1 MKRLN
6 KSILLFAVLLLMQ
19 AAGSAQ
25 TQTRRL
31 TVNPKSD
38 ESAMQMMRER
48 MQRIRKQEKRP
59 TVALVLSGGGAKGA
73 AHVGVLRYLEEQQI
87 PVDIVLG
94 TSMGGLVGG
103 LYSLGY
109 SPAFMD
115 SLLRTSD
122 WSILMS
128 DKVPR
133 EYISYNN
140 VKYKEK
146 FALSFP
152 FSITRDLHLGADEDG
167 SQNSLRDNIMRSLPS
182 GYIYG
187 QNVSNKFSSLAV
199 GYEDRMNFLDLPIP
213 FVCVATDLV
222 SCRAKIW
229 HDGKVTTAM
238 RSTMSIPGVFA
249 PVKTDGMVLV
259 DGGMRNNFPTDIARE
274 MGADIIIGVEL
285 SDSSMSYDEINNLGD
300 LIWQSIDLMGYDTF
314 SSNVNMTDVFIKP
327 KLSGYNMMSF
337 DAASIDTIINRGYQ
351 AAVAQA
357 ESIAAVQKRTGK
369 CVKKLADKPAVDI
382 MNHPVTID
390 RLTFTGLEEGE
401 IQYLT
406 KKLDLKV
413 GHNVTGQMIE
423 DAVATIYATGAYNYV
438 NYELSGSEEPYKLD
452 IKCQHGPVNKLGLG
466 ARFDSESLVS
476 AILNI
481 GINTNALSKRALDVT
496 AKVAANPYLDLHY
509 IHNTRHGNTLNADCL
524 FSYTDANMFD
534 MAESRYNIN
543 YWRLRQRL
551 YFSNMSWS
559 NFDVKLGLKNEW
571 FKVVSFLGQDLDRGS
586 YSRSGE
592 QSKNDYLSV
601 FVDGRHDSTDDGYFP
616 HRGSNTGLRA
626 SWTFADTQNVTNSL
640 LELQLDHRSVI
651 PTRGILDFLLSVNA
665 RAVIGNEVPLSYIN
679 VIGGNMP
686 GKYIDQQIP
695 FMGVNYAMPV
705 ERLVAVV
712 GVEARLNLGKNHYI
726 TAAVNALGTADTLN
740 HLEEGRIGT
749 GCGIEYAYDS
759 IVGPLKINIH
769 WSDLT
774 HTVGLFT
781 GFGFD
786 F

>member
-1 MKRLN
+1 MKRLRM
-6 KSILLFAVLLLMQ
+6 SLLIAALLLTQ
-19 AAGSAQ
+19 AVGSAQ

-48 MQRIRKQEKRP
+48 MKRIRKEEKRP

-73 AHVGVLRYLEEQQI
+73 AHVGVIRYLEEQQI

-103 LYSLGY
+103 LYSMGY

-133 EYISYNN
+133 EYISYSN

-152 FSITRDLHLGADEDG
+152 FSITHDLHLGADEDG
-167 SQNSLRDNIMRSLPS
+167 TQNSLRDNIMRSLPS
-182 GYIYG
+182 GYIFG
-187 QNVSNKFSSLAV
+187 QNVSNKFSSLSV

-229 HDGKVTTAM
+229 HDGKITTAM

-369 CVKKLADKPAVDI
+369 CEKKLAARPAVDI
-382 MNHPVTID
+382 MNQPVTID
-390 RLTFTGLEEGE
+390 RLTFTGLEEEE

-406 KKLDLKV
+406 KKLNLKV
-413 GHNVTGQMIE
+413 GRNITGQMIE
-423 DAVATIYATGAYNYV
+423 DAVATIYGTGAYNHV
-438 NYELSGSEEPYKLD
+438 SYELSGSEEPYKLD

-481 GINTNALSKRALDVT
+481 GIGTNGLSRHALDVT

-509 IHNTRHGNTLNADCL
+509 IMNTRHGNTLNADCY

-534 MAESRYNIN
+534 MADARYNIN

-559 NFDVKLGLKNEW
+559 NFDVKLGVRNEW
-571 FKVVSFLGQDLDRGS
+571 FNVVSFLGQDLDAER
-586 YSRSGE
+586 YSNSPT
-592 QSKNDYLSV
+592 KNDFVSV
-601 FVDGRHDSTDDGYFP
+601 FLDARHDSTDDGYFP
-616 HRGSNTGLRA
+616 HKGSNTGIRA
-626 SWTFADTQNVTNSL
+626 SWTFADARHAIGSL
-640 LELQLDHRSVI
+640 LECQFDNRSVI
-651 PTRGILDFLLSVNA
+651 PTGGILDFLLSLNA
-665 RAVIGNEVPLSYIN
+665 RAVIGNTVPLSYIN

-695 FMGVNYAMPV
+695 FMGLNYAMPV
-705 ERLVAVV
+705 ERLVAVA
-712 GVEARLNLGKNHYI
+712 GLEARLNLGKNHYL
-726 TAAVNALGTADTLN
+726 TAVANCMGTADTINDIEAGSLGMGYG
-740 HLEEGRIGT
+740 L
-749 GCGIEYAYDS
+749 EYAYDS

-774 HTVGLFT
+774 HKVGLFT

>member
-1 MKRLN
+1 MKRIRV
-6 KSILLFAVLLLMQ
+6 SILLAAVLLLTQ
-19 AAGSAQ
+19 AVGNAQ

-31 TVNPKSD
+31 SVNPKSD
-38 ESAMQMMRER
+38 ESAMQLMRER
-48 MQRIRKQEKRP
+48 MKRIRNKEKRP

-103 LYSLGY
+103 LYALGY

-133 EYISYNN
+133 EYISYSN

-152 FSITRDLHLGADEDG
+152 FSITRDLHLGAGEDDG

-182 GYIYG
+182 GYIFG
-187 QNVSNKFSSLAV
+187 QNVANKFSSLSV
-199 GYEDRMNFLDLPIP
+199 GYEDRMNFFDLPIP

-229 HDGKVTTAM
+229 HDGKITTAM

-249 PVKTDGMVLV
+249 PVKTEGMVLV
-259 DGGMRNNFPTDIARE
+259 DGGMRNNFPTDIAHE

-285 SDSSMSYDEINNLGD
+285 SDSSMSYDDINNLGD

-314 SSNVNMTDVFIKP
+314 ASNVNMTDVFIKP
-327 KLSGYNMMSF
+327 RLAGYNMMSF
-337 DAASIDTIINRGYQ
+337 DSVSIDTIINRGYQ

-357 ESIAAVQKRTGK
+357 ESIAQVQKRTGRRE
-369 CVKKLADKPAVDI
+369 KKLAAPPATDI
-382 MNHPVTID
+382 MTHPVTID
-390 RLTFTGLEEGE
+390 RLTFTGLDETE
-401 IQYLT
+401 IQHIS
-406 KKLDLKV
+406 KKIDLKV
-413 GHNVTGQMIE
+413 GRNVTGAMIE
-423 DAVATIYATGAYNYV
+423 DAVAKIYAIGAYNYV

-452 IKCQHGPVNKLGLG
+452 IKCQHGPVNRLGLG
-466 ARFDSESLVS
+466 ARFDSETLVS
-476 AILNI
+476 AIFNV
-481 GINTNALSKRALDVT
+481 GINVNALSRHALDVT

-509 IHNTRHGNTLNADCL
+509 IMNTRHGNTLNADLL

-534 MAESRYNIN
+534 MADSRYNIN

-559 NFDVKLGLKNEW
+559 NFDVKLGLRNDW
-571 FKVVSFLGQDLDRGS
+571 FKTVSFLGQDTGS
-586 YSRSGE
+586 GRYSGE
-592 QSKNDYLSV
+592 KSKNDYVSI
-601 FVDGRHDSTDDGYFP
+601 FADGRHDSTDDGYFP
-616 HRGSNTGLRA
+616 HRGSDTRLRA
-626 SWTFADTQNVTNSL
+626 GWIFTDRRNVTKSL
-640 LELQLDHRSVI
+640 LELQLDHKSVI
-651 PTRGILDFLLSVNA
+651 PTRGMLDLLLSINA
-665 RAVIGNEVPLSYIN
+665 RATIGNNVPLPYMN
-679 VIGGNMP
+679 VIGGSMP
-686 GKYIDQQIP
+686 GKYVDQQIP
-695 FMGVNYAMPV
+695 FMGINYAMPV
-705 ERLVAVV
+705 ERLLAVM
-712 GVEARLNLGKNHYI
+712 GIEARLDLGKNHYLS
-726 TAAVNALGTADTLN
+726 AVANCMGTADN
-740 HLEEGRIGT
+740 PDSIDRGRMGV
-749 GCGIEYAYDS
+749 GAGLEYAYDS
-759 IVGPLKINIH
+759 IIGPLKINLH

-774 HTVGLFT
+774 KRVGLYC
-781 GFGFD
+781 GIGFD

>member
-6 KSILLFAVLLLMQ
+6 KSILLLAVLLLTQ

-31 TVNPKSD
+31 SVNPKSD

-115 SLLRTSD
+115 SLLRCSD
-122 WSILMS
+122 WSFLMS

-133 EYISYNN
+133 KYISYNN

-182 GYIYG
+182 GYIFG
-187 QNVSNKFSSLAV
+187 QNVSNKFSSLSV
-199 GYEDRMNFLDLPIP
+199 GYEDRLNFFDLPIP

-229 HDGKVTTAM
+229 HDGKITTAM

-285 SDSSMSYDEINNLGD
+285 SDSSMSYDDINNLGD

-337 DAASIDTIINRGYQ
+337 DSESIDTIINRGYQ

-369 CVKKLADKPAVDI
+369 CEKKLANKPAVDI

-390 RLTFTGLEEGE
+390 RLTFTGLEESE

-406 KKLDLKV
+406 KKLNLKV
-413 GHNVTGQMIE
+413 GHNVTGQIIE
-423 DAVATIYATGAYNYV
+423 DAVATIYGTGAYNYV

-481 GINTNALSKRALDVT
+481 GIGTNGLTRHALDVT

-509 IHNTRHGNTLNADCL
+509 IMNTRQGNTLNADCL

-534 MAESRYNIN
+534 MTEARYNIN
-543 YWRLRQRL
+543 YWKLRQRL

-559 NFDVKLGLKNEW
+559 SFDVKLGVRNEW
-571 FKVVSFLGQDLDRGS
+571 FNVVSFLGQDLNSGK
-586 YSRSGE
+586 YSESPT
-592 QSKNDYLSV
+592 KNDFVSL

-616 HRGSNTGLRA
+616 HRGSNTGIRA
-626 SWTFADTQNVTNSL
+626 SWTFADAKHAVGSL
-640 LELQLDHRSVI
+640 LEVQLDNRSVI
-651 PTRGILDFLLSVNA
+651 PTRGILDFLLSLNA
-665 RAVIGNEVPLSYIN
+665 RAVIGNTVPLSYIN
-679 VIGGNMP
+679 VIGGSMP

-695 FMGVNYAMPV
+695 FMGLNYAMPL
-705 ERLVAVV
+705 ERFVAVAGLEV
-712 GVEARLNLGKNHYI
+712 RLNLGKNHYLS
-726 TAAVNALGTADTLN
+726 AVANCMGTVDEIKNIDSGRLGTGVGL
-740 HLEEGRIGT
+740 
-749 GCGIEYAYDS
+749 EYAYDS
-759 IVGPLKINIH
+759 IVGPLKVNIH

-774 HTVGLFT
+774 HTVGLYT

>member
-1 MKRLN
+1 MKRLT
-6 KSILLFAVLLLMQ
+6 IMLMTVLLLSQ
-19 AAGSAQ
+19 WAGSAQ
-25 TQTRRL
+25 TTTARRL

-38 ESAMQMMRER
+38 ESAMQLMRER
-48 MQRIRKQEKRP
+48 MKRIRKEEKRP

-152 FSITRDLHLGADEDG
+152 FSITHDLHLGADEDG
-167 SQNSLRDNIMRSLPS
+167 SQNTLRDNVMRSLPS
-182 GYIYG
+182 GYIFG
-187 QNVSNKFSSLAV
+187 QNVSNKFSSLSV
-199 GYEDRMNFLDLPIP
+199 GYEDRMNFFDLPIP

-229 HDGKVTTAM
+229 HDGKITTAM

-285 SDSSMSYDEINNLGD
+285 SDSSMSYDDINNLGD

-327 KLSGYNMMSF
+327 KLNGYNMMSF
-337 DAASIDTIINRGYQ
+337 DSESIDTIINRGYQ

-357 ESIAAVQKRTGK
+357 ESIAQVQKRTGK
-369 CVKKLADKPAVDI
+369 REKKLSAKPAVDI

-390 RLTFTGLEEGE
+390 RLTFTGLKDNE

-481 GINTNALSKRALDVT
+481 GINTNALSTRALDVT

-509 IHNTRHGNTLNADCL
+509 IKNTRHGNTLNADCY

-543 YWRLRQRL
+543 YWQLRQRL

-571 FKVVSFLGQDLDRGS
+571 FKVVSFLGQDVNAAR
-586 YSRSGE
+586 YSNNPKE
-592 QSKNDYLSV
+592 NDYLSL

-626 SWTFADTQNVTNSL
+626 GWTFAGLEHSL
-640 LELQLDHRSVI
+640 GSLVELQIDSRGVI
-651 PTRGILDFLLSVNA
+651 PTGGMLDILLSVNA
-665 RAVIGNEVPLSYIN
+665 RAVIGNTIPLSYIN

-705 ERLVAVV
+705 ERLVAVL
-712 GVEARLNLGKNHYI
+712 GAEARMNFGKNHYL
-726 TAAVNALGTADTLN
+726 TAVANVMGTADSPNDLGA
-740 HLEEGRIGT
+740 GRLGT
-749 GCGIEYAYDS
+749 GIGLEYAYDS
-759 IVGPLKINIH
+759 IVGPLKFNIH

-774 HTVGLFT
+774 HKVGFYT